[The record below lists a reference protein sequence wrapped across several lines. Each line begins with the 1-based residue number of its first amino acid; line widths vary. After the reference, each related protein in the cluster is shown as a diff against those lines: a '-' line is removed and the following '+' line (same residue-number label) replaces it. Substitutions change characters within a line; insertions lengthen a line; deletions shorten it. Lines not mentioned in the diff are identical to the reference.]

1 MSTDAVN
8 PDAIAD
14 RTTVGVFFRQAA
26 RFGDR
31 PLVHYRGTEPTWSV
45 ATWADMERWVLAVAS
60 ALVEAGVKAGDSV
73 VLISE
78 NRVEWIY
85 CDVAIQSVGAIAV
98 PIYPSSPPELAQKI
112 ASDSGAVLAIASG
125 ERLAGKLATT
135 AQLRRI
141 ARIDADVVE

>member
-73 VLISE
+73 
-78 NRVEWIY
+78 
-85 CDVAIQSVGAIAV
+85 D
-98 PIYPSSPPELAQKI
+98 
-112 ASDSGAVLAIASG
+112 
-125 ERLAGKLATT
+125 
-135 AQLRRI
+135 RI
-141 ARIDADVVE
+141 E